1 MKFNYI
7 FKNLKIPKKS
17 FLGLKLLSS
26 IESSIA
32 AYFIC
37 LTVFLLSPFFG
48 ADLIELMA
56 AKLFNIIAYSSL
68 LILIL
73 NLFLKRNEI
82 YKNFFLILNI
92 PLFLYL
98 PYFFFNLIENMYYL
112 LKLMKAII

>member
-7 FKNLKIPKKS
+7 VKNLKIPKKS

-26 IESSIA
+26 IESSLA

-48 ADLIELMA
+48 ADHIELMA

-82 YKNFFLILNI
+82 NKNLFLILNI
-92 PLFLYL
+92 PLFLFL
-98 PYFFFNLIENMYYL
+98 PYFFFSLIKNIFLLFNLIYSN
-112 LKLMKAII
+112 

>member
-1 MKFNYI
+1 MKFNNI
-7 FKNLKIPKKS
+7 FQNLKIPKES

-37 LTVFLLSPFFG
+37 LTVFFLSPFFG
-48 ADLIELMA
+48 GDLKELIA
-56 AKLFNIIAYSSL
+56 AKLFNIISYSSL

-82 YKNFFLILNI
+82 NKNLFLIFNI
-92 PLFLYL
+92 PLLLYL
-98 PYFFFNLIENMYYL
+98 PYFFFNLIKNIFL
-112 LKLMKAII
+112 LFKLICSN

>member
-1 MKFNYI
+1 MKFKYI
-7 FKNLKIPKKS
+7 VKNLKIPKKS

-32 AYFIC
+32 AYFIY

-48 ADLIELMA
+48 ADLKELMA

-82 YKNFFLILNI
+82 YKNLFLILNI

-98 PYFFFNLIENMYYL
+98 PYLFFNLIKNIFL
-112 LKLMKAII
+112 LFNLIYSN

>member
-7 FKNLKIPKKS
+7 VKNLKIPKKS
-17 FLGLKLLSS
+17 ILGLKLLSS
-26 IESSIA
+26 IESSLA

-82 YKNFFLILNI
+82 KKNLFLILNI
-92 PLFLYL
+92 PLFLFL
-98 PYFFFNLIENMYYL
+98 PYFFFSLIKNIFLLFNLIYSN
-112 LKLMKAII
+112 